1 MAVLTAQIR
10 STSSLW
16 CCLALAVVAGC
27 RNLDNA
33 QVDVLERELRQQE
46 DYIYELEDYLVEYS
60 EKLRHARMVQCQAVS
75 TTSTTSTTS
84 KSGTSK
90 TPKGQLRE
98 PTLDDDPVERP
109 TLPLNGRNKP
119 VPPSMDP
126 APASEAPA
134 ADASAAEP
142 QQETAPEPLNPEEME
157 APDLEIG
164 SELGTAQRKN
174 ATAVAAA
181 PTLPPESGAQAPLL
195 IPDPVD
201 YQADAEPSAVEPA
214 ASADAE
220 AQTAE
225 TALNEPRLAAPEL
238 NAPRLSAERL
248 QVRRIFSE
256 PAEDGKSPGSLLV
269 VVEALNATDEP
280 VDAIGAASLMIMS
293 RNAAGALRRLE
304 RWDFTAEETAAAW
317 QSSQLGD
324 GLHLELPLATGE
336 LPQGE
341 LELWARV
348 ADENGAKLLTPADD
362 PYRFDSAQLISMAD
376 LPPDAVLT
384 STDAGEA
391 LPDTAKAAELTT
403 VTENTAATKA
413 PKPQWRS
420 SAVRIDEDRVEGF
433 ATTATQKRGGWSTK
447 PIDAAQPRVASASA
461 KSASP
466 TWKRSAKAAAV
477 TNTGPAW
484 LPDR

>member
-1 MAVLTAQIR
+1 MRTAPIR
-10 STSSLW
+10 STLGLW
-16 CCLALAVVAGC
+16 TCLALAAVAGC

-75 TTSTTSTTS
+75 TTSTTS

-90 TPKGQLRE
+90 GPLRE
-98 PTLDDDPVERP
+98 PSLDDDPVKRP
-109 TLPLNGRNKP
+109 MLPLNGRNKP
-119 VPPSMDP
+119 AAPSLNA
-126 APASEAPA
+126 APARGTPAADAPA
-134 ADASAAEP
+134 ADP
-142 QQETAPEPLNPEEME
+142 QQDAAPEPVNPEEME
-157 APDLEIG
+157 APALEIG

-181 PTLPPESGAQAPLL
+181 PTLPPDIGAQASLL

-201 YQADAEPSAVEPA
+201 YQADAELSAVEPA
-214 ASADAE
+214 ASADAQAQSAE
-220 AQTAE
+220 AP
-225 TALNEPRLAAPEL
+225 LSEPRLAAPEV
-238 NAPRLSAERL
+238 NAPRLTAERL
-248 QVRRIFSE
+248 KVRRVFAE

-293 RNAAGALRRLE
+293 RNAAGALKRLE
-304 RWDFTAEETAAAW
+304 RWDFTADETAAAW

-324 GLHLELPLATGE
+324 GLHLELPLTTGE
-336 LPQGE
+336 LPDGE

-362 PYRFDSAQLISMAD
+362 PYQFDSAQLISMAE
-376 LPPDAVLT
+376 LPPDAVLA
-384 STDAGEA
+384 SSDAGETS
-391 LPDTAKAAELTT
+391 PDTAKAATLTT
-403 VTENTAATKA
+403 VTENTAAAKA

-420 SAVRIDEDRVEGF
+420 STVRIDEDRVEGF
-433 ATTATQKRGGWSTK
+433 ATTATQKRGGWTTE

-461 KSASP
+461 RGGSP
-466 TWKRSAKAAAV
+466 TWKRSSKSAAA
-477 TNTGPAW
+477 TESRPAW
-484 LPDR
+484 MPER